1 VQASSSVSAERLA
14 DGLMAFFGRLMHG
27 DQGELFA
34 VVAELDVTMPQ
45 VRGLFV
51 LTGSDRGL
59 ALTELAPRMGLSIA
73 AAGRAVDGLV
83 RKGFVARAEDPD
95 DRRVKRLTITTD
107 GTAALARLTEAR
119 REGFRRFAETLGE
132 RERALL
138 VTAFEAAL
146 GEAG

>member
-1 VQASSSVSAERLA
+1 
-14 DGLMAFFGRLMHG
+14 MAFFGRLMHG